1 MMKGRHVRPFG
12 VGSEWAC
19 GCCAVFKG
27 RREVRTRGF
36 LAERGLSKLNSM
48 HGLELHDLWHHAK
61 AWWAIPL
68 RISGWPGQVR
78 STY

>member
-1 MMKGRHVRPFG
+1 MKERHVRPLG

-27 RREVRTRGF
+27 RREVRARGF

-48 HGLELHDLWHHAK
+48 HGLELHDMWRNAK
-61 AWWAIPL
+61 AL
-68 RISGWPGQVR
+68 RELSYESSGWPGQVR